1 MTVRDNRVDPR
12 VDLFWCGVAF
22 VAGFAFA
29 VLVDARPGEQVRA
42 RDVPVTSGRVG
53 AIVHTFYRAYVGGPP
68 DDPE

>member
-1 MTVRDNRVDPR
+1 MTVREHHVGPR

-42 RDVPVTSGRVG
+42 RDVPVTMEG
-53 AIVHTFYRAYVGGPP
+53 HP
-68 DDPE
+68 

>member
-29 VLVDARPGEQVRA
+29 VLVDARPGEQVRGP
-42 RDVPVTSGRVG
+42 RSDHDVPVTMEG
-53 AIVHTFYRAYVGGPP
+53 HP
-68 DDPE
+68 

>member
-42 RDVPVTSGRVG
+42 RDVPVTMEG
-53 AIVHTFYRAYVGGPP
+53 HP
-68 DDPE
+68 